1 MTESE
6 FISKIGAHAIKS
18 RELAEGN
25 GSYNIQRG
33 MAKVMSGYAEDL
45 FALYLATK
53 INRKDLLYLVD
64 KVTSIKFEPNA
75 KTTSFKPD
83 VSIINEQNVL
93 THYYDVKTNLGW
105 KRDLTEYLKEKNV
118 LIDKIKGRKAWIRFS
133 KYNTMHITISPRL
146 KYKMV
151 VLYGGNINKNQMLE
165 NIRLANSYENI
176 ELYILHQPQEDKSNL
191 ISLEDFNR
199 LHTAALELCNN

>member
-25 GSYNIQRG
+25 GNYNIQRG
-33 MAKVMSGYAEDL
+33 MAKVISGYSEDL

-64 KVTSIKFEPNA
+64 KVTSIKFSPKGKA
-75 KTTSFKPD
+75 TTFKPD
-83 VSIINEQNVL
+83 VSIINDQSIL
-93 THYYDVKTNLGW
+93 THYYDLKTNLGW
-105 KRDLTEYLKEKNV
+105 KRDLTKYLKEKNDF
-118 LIDKIKGRKAWIRFS
+118 IEKIKGRKAWIRFNNEE
-133 KYNTMHITISPRL
+133 KREITISPKL

-151 VLYGGNINKNQMLE
+151 VLFGGNINKNQMLE

-176 ELYILHQPQEDKSNL
+176 ELFILHKPQEDKSNL

-199 LHTAALELCNN
+199 LHIAALELCNN

>member
-6 FISKIGAHAIKS
+6 FIEKIRLYGVKS

-25 GSYNIQRG
+25 GDYNIQRG
-33 MAKVMSGYAEDL
+33 MAKVISGYAEDL

-64 KVTSIKFEPNA
+64 KVTSIRFSKNGKA
-75 KTTSFKPD
+75 TTFKPD
-83 VSIINEQNVL
+83 VSIINEQGIL
-93 THYYDVKTNLGW
+93 THYYDLKTNLGW
-105 KRDLTEYLKEKNV
+105 NRDLTNYLKKKDDF
-118 LIDKIKGRKAWIRFS
+118 IQKIKGKKAWIHFS
-133 KYNTMHITISPRL
+133 KDGVKDIIISPRL

-151 VLYGGNINKNQMLE
+151 VLYGGNINKDQMLE

-191 ISLEDFNR
+191 VSLEDFNR
-199 LHTAALELCNN
+199 LHKAALELCDN

>member
-1 MTESE
+1 
-6 FISKIGAHAIKS
+6 
-18 RELAEGN
+18 
-25 GSYNIQRG
+25 
-33 MAKVMSGYAEDL
+33 MAKVISGYTEDL

-64 KVTSIKFEPNA
+64 KVTSIKFSPKGE
-75 KTTSFKPD
+75 TTSFKPD

-93 THYYDVKTNLGW
+93 THYYDIKTNLGW

-118 LIDKIKGRKAWIRFS
+118 FIDKIRGRKAWIRFS
-133 KYNTMHITISPRL
+133 KDNTMHITISPRL

-151 VLYGGNINKNQMLE
+151 VLYGGNINKDQMLE

-191 ISLEDFNR
+191 ISFQDFNR
-199 LHTAALELCNN
+199 LHTAALELCNI